1 MYTLVDIWPPRLQGS
16 NKEISNRRWNDLA
29 QHPSHSLTL
38 ACLHGVWAKGRVP
51 LALRK
56 RYAGCPRSVC
66 CETFWGGAW
75 YSSWTSFFRQQHN
88 VSPTAACPL
97 HLRSSSPPCPAW
109 LLRSP
114 LGVATD
120 ACFVP
125 SLCCGLASTSRNSR
139 LFLKIGHDQ
148 EYRIQCAINT
158 KFAAQWHLCRVG
170 VWWLL
175 LLCAGQRVPGG

>member
-75 YSSWTSFFRQQHN
+75 YSSWTSFD
-88 VSPTAACPL
+88 
-97 HLRSSSPPCPAW
+97 SSTTC
-109 LLRSP
+109 LL
-114 LGVATD
+114 
-120 ACFVP
+120 
-125 SLCCGLASTSRNSR
+125 
-139 LFLKIGHDQ
+139 Q
-148 EYRIQCAINT
+148 
-158 KFAAQWHLCRVG
+158 
-170 VWWLL
+170 
-175 LLCAGQRVPGG
+175 QRVPYIYEVAARLAQLGCSVPRSALLLTLASCPLFVVGLQARAGTLGFS